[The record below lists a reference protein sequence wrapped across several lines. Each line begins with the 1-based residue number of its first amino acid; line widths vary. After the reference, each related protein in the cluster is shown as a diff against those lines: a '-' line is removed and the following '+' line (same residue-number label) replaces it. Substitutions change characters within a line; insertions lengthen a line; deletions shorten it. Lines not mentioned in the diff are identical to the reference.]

1 MPKYKVGDVVFYKS
15 ERPRNALGEIQPTN
29 NFRQGDY
36 RYNIKDAKKIK
47 SILFYPNNIRYL
59 VEGNNRTSYAEPELK
74 RKP

>member
-36 RYNIKDAKKIK
+36 RYNIKDAKMIK
-47 SILFYPNNIRYL
+47 AILHYPQNIRYIL
-59 VEGNNRTSYAEPELK
+59 DGKPKVSYAESELIK
-74 RKP
+74 Q